1 MDIASVFAWF
11 AKESMRAADL
21 AHDPRLREIWTRL
34 AVLWGLAET
43 HCRHGGVGK
52 DAVSTSA
59 TTGLKPPRGRRPLR
73 KLSLLGANL
82 TGMPA
87 ARRHAAASTRAEP
100 RTTPTRRG
108 CGAGNGIF

>member
-52 DAVSTSA
+52 DAAVY
-59 TTGLKPPRGRRPLR
+59 
-73 KLSLLGANL
+73 LSDDG
-82 TGMPA
+82 PKA
-87 ARRHAAASTRAEP
+87 AP
-100 RTTPTRRG
+100 G
-108 CGAGNGIF
+108 